1 MDWNP
6 YDRPTQT
13 NPYPTYRWMRDEA
26 PVYRNDDIGFYALS
40 RFQDVLDA
48 HLDTATFLSSHGVT
62 IEGMDAGVD
71 MLLTKDPPEHGW
83 HRRLISRT
91 FTTTRMAALE
101 PVIREVA
108 GRLLDEAAE
117 AGRLDVVEGFSA
129 RLPMYVISEMLG
141 IPEGERDRI
150 HHLCN
155 TVLSR
160 PEADTPD
167 GVLPASALDALF
179 EMIGVLQEIVAQ
191 RRACPASDVISMLLT
206 TPMVDDEGNEHHLT
220 DDQLAG
226 RFTELAVAGHET
238 VMKLVATSVVA
249 LSWYRDARRALIDDA
264 TLLPNAVEELLR
276 WDPPSHYQG
285 RWTSRDIELH
295 GVTIPKDSRV
305 LLVTGAATHD
315 DREYA
320 DPELLDIHRKID
332 RQIGFGFGA
341 HLCLGAP
348 LARVETRI
356 AIEELLRRF
365 PGYELV
371 DGGAERVF
379 GSNIRGL
386 GRLEI
391 DLGPVPAGGC

>member
-1 MDWNP
+1 
-6 YDRPTQT
+6 
-13 NPYPTYRWMRDEA
+13 
-26 PVYRNDDIGFYALS
+26 
-40 RFQDVLDA
+40 
-48 HLDTATFLSSHGVT
+48 
-62 IEGMDAGVD
+62 
-71 MLLTKDPPEHGW
+71 
-83 HRRLISRT
+83 
-91 FTTTRMAALE
+91 MAALE
-101 PVIREVA
+101 PVIREAA
-108 GRLLDEAAE
+108 GGILDEAAE

-141 IPEGERDRI
+141 IPVEERDHV

-155 TVLSR
+155 AVLSR

-179 EMIGVLQEIVAQ
+179 EMVGVLQQIVAR
-191 RRACPASDVISMLLT
+191 RRARPASDVISMLIT
-206 TPMVDDEGNEHHLT
+206 TPVVDDEGNERHLT

-238 VMKLVATSVVA
+238 VMKLVANSVVA
-249 LSWYRDARRALIDDA
+249 LSWYRDARRELIDDA
-264 TLLPNAVEELLR
+264 ALLPNAVEELLR

-285 RWTSRDIELH
+285 RWTSRDVELH

-315 DREYA
+315 DREYN
-320 DPELLDIHRKID
+320 DPERLDIHRKVD
-332 RQIGFGFGA
+332 RQVGFGFGA

-348 LARVETRI
+348 LARLETRI

-365 PGYELV
+365 PDHELV

-391 DLGPVPAGGC
+391 DLGPVWVAS